1 MQYFIQLIV
10 TGLVLGSV
18 YAMVALGFVLIY
30 KSSSVINFAQGELVL
45 IGAYMA
51 LWLTVSLHIPFLIS
65 FILTLIFAVLLG
77 FAIERLFL
85 RPMIGEPI
93 LSVIMLT
100 IGLSLLL
107 RGLVIIL
114 WGTETRVFPPIF
126 SQNPVKIGFVRIS
139 QVYLWSLILSVI
151 FLVIFTLFFKYTDI
165 GIAMRATADDQTAAL
180 SMGISV
186 KKVFAMAWAVAA
198 VVAAVGGILLGNING
213 INISVANFGLRVFP
227 VVILGGLD
235 SVPGAI
241 IGGFTIGIIENLAS
255 GYLDPYFG
263 GGVREVA
270 SFVVLVIILMIKP
283 YGLFGLERIERV

>member
-1 MQYFIQLIV
+1 MQYFVQLLV

-51 LWLTVSLHIPFLIS
+51 LWMTVSLHIPFLIS
-65 FILTLIFAVLLG
+65 FVLTLVFAVILG

-100 IGLSLLL
+100 IGLSAFLK
-107 RGLVIIL
+107 GLVIIL
-114 WGTETRVFPPIF
+114 WGTETRVFPEIF
-126 SQNPVKIGFVRIS
+126 SQEPVKLGFVRIS
-139 QVYLWSLILSVI
+139 QVYIWSLVLSII

-186 KKVFAMAWAVAA
+186 KRVFAMAWAVAA

-213 INISVANFGLRVFP
+213 INISVAQFGLRVFP

-241 IGGFTIGIIENLAS
+241 IGGFIIGIIENLAS

>member
-1 MQYFIQLIV
+1 MQYFIQLLV

-51 LWLTVSLHIPFLIS
+51 LWLTVSLHIPFIIS
-65 FILTLIFAVLLG
+65 FILTLIFAVILG

-100 IGLSLLL
+100 IGLSAFLK
-107 RGLVIIL
+107 GLVIIL
-114 WGTETRVFPPIF
+114 WGTETRVFPEIF
-126 SQNPVKIGFVRIS
+126 SQEPVKLGFVRIS
-139 QVYLWSLILSVI
+139 QVYIWSLVLSII

-186 KKVFAMAWAVAA
+186 KRVFAMAWAVAA

-213 INISVANFGLRVFP
+213 INISVAQFGLRVFP

-241 IGGFTIGIIENLAS
+241 IGGFIIGIIENLAS

>member
-51 LWLTVSLHIPFLIS
+51 LWLTVSLHIPFLLS
-65 FILTLIFAVLLG
+65 FIITLIFAVLLG

-100 IGLSLLL
+100 IGLSVFL

-126 SQNPVKIGFVRIS
+126 SENPVKIGFVRIS
-139 QVYLWSLILSVI
+139 QVYLWSLVLSVI

-213 INISVANFGLRVFP
+213 INISVAEFGLRVFP

-263 GGVREVA
+263 GGTREVTA
-270 SFVVLVIILMIKP
+270 FIILVIVLMIKP

>member
-1 MQYFIQLIV
+1 LQYFVQLLV

-51 LWLTVSLHIPFLIS
+51 LWMTVSLHIPFLIS
-65 FILTLIFAVLLG
+65 FVLTLVFAVILG

-100 IGLSLLL
+100 IGLSAFLK
-107 RGLVIIL
+107 GLVIIL
-114 WGTETRVFPPIF
+114 WGTETRVFPEIF
-126 SQNPVKIGFVRIS
+126 SQEPVKLGFVRIS
-139 QVYLWSLILSVI
+139 QVYIWSLVLSII

-186 KKVFAMAWAVAA
+186 KRVFAMAWAVAA

-213 INISVANFGLRVFP
+213 INISVAQFGLRVFP

-241 IGGFTIGIIENLAS
+241 IGGFIIGIIENLAS

>member
-1 MQYFIQLIV
+1 MQYFIQLLV

-51 LWLTVSLHIPFLIS
+51 LWLTVSLHIPFLLS
-65 FILTLIFAVLLG
+65 FIITLVFAVILG

-100 IGLSLLL
+100 IGLSAFLK
-107 RGLVIIL
+107 GLVIIL
-114 WGTETRVFPPIF
+114 WGTETRVFPEIF
-126 SQNPVKIGFVRIS
+126 SQEPVKLGFVRIS
-139 QVYLWSLILSVI
+139 QVYIWSLVLSII

-186 KKVFAMAWAVAA
+186 KRVFAMAWAVAA

-213 INISVANFGLRVFP
+213 INISVAQFGLRVFP

-241 IGGFTIGIIENLAS
+241 VGGFTIGIIENLAS